1 MRQRE
6 QEVGFSVIEL
16 MIVIAIVGILAAIA
30 IPAYQDYTV
39 RAKISEV
46 LGFASK
52 DNMTVSEYFM
62 AEGRMPTNTAEAGL
76 STLPDQS
83 VYIQAISYELNQDSQ
98 AVITY
103 TLQNLAQAANDTHLV
118 FVGTENNGAVNWE
131 CGSQTDTPQKYLP
144 QVCRTG

>member
-1 MRQRE
+1 MRQGERE
-6 QEVGFSVIEL
+6 IGFSLIEL

-30 IPAYQDYTV
+30 IPAYQDYTI

-52 DNMTVSEYFM
+52 DNMAISEYFM
-62 AEGRMPTNTAEAGL
+62 TDGKMPANAEEAGL
-76 STLPDQS
+76 TTLPEQS
-83 VYIQAISYELNQDSQ
+83 LYLQAINYELNQDSQ

-103 TLQNLAQAANDTHLV
+103 TLQNLTQAANDTHLV
-118 FVGTENNGAVNWE
+118 FVGTENNGAINWE
-131 CGSQTDTPQKYLP
+131 CTSQTDTPQKYLP